1 MTSAVLLDSDFE
13 DYWAAVARG
22 DERGAQAVALGVRD
36 AGGSLESVLRD
47 LVVQAQL
54 RVGDLWATNRWTV
67 PREHAATAVGE
78 SVVRRLAVDLAEPAE
93 GPGLLVACVERE
105 WHALP
110 ALVLA
115 TTLRARGER
124 VTYLGASSTRD
135 QLVSRI
141 VDQGPRAVLLSAS
154 LTSSLPRARRHID
167 AVRAT
172 GTPVV
177 VGGRAFDT
185 AGVRARRLG
194 ATAYAAG
201 PEDLLD
207 VLPSLPRHVPF
218 STPLRHAA
226 AAEARGIQSGAE
238 SISRDVIAELRH
250 RLHLE
255 ATPGPDGWAGVLVG
269 HVSHV
274 VDSLAGALLV
284 EDPTVMS
291 EARTWLSDV
300 LAGRGAD
307 AGADPGAVDLL
318 WATLADRLRDY
329 PEALRLLEAR

>member
-1 MTSAVLLDSDFE
+1 MTSAVLLDHDFE

-36 AGGSLESVLRD
+36 AGGSLEAVLRD

-54 RVGDLWATNRWTV
+54 RVGELWATNRWTV

-78 SVVRRLAVDLAEPAE
+78 SVVRRLAADLVEPTD
-93 GPGLLVACVERE
+93 GPRLLVACVERE

-154 LTSSLPRARRHID
+154 LSSSLPRARRHID
-167 AVRAT
+167 AVRGT

-194 ATAYAAG
+194 ATAYAAT

-207 VLPSLPRHVPF
+207 VLPSLPHHVPF

-238 SISRDVIAELRH
+238 SISRDVTAELRH
-250 RLHLE
+250 RLRLE
-255 ATPGPDGWAGVLVG
+255 ATPGPDGWTGVLVG
-269 HVSHV
+269 HVPHV

-291 EARTWLSDV
+291 EARTWLTDV
-300 LAGRGAD
+300 LAGR
-307 AGADPGAVDLL
+307 GADPGAVDLL
-318 WATLADRLRDY
+318 WTTLADRLRDY
-329 PEALRLLEAR
+329 PEALGLLEAR